1 VFATG
6 LAFAYSQSES
16 TSFDI
21 QLATPPPLQMYQFQF
36 QNEAQTLMSAG
47 NVYYDADLDC
57 IPQSAYEIVDQFGD
71 PLGPYIMQTDT
82 YEEYVLDIT
91 PVLSGQGLHPYF
103 RGVELTNASQRAW
116 RLDWYKDGT
125 GGNIYTTVMSGPVL
139 DLGGG
144 NYQLTVDLGLRW
156 SENGDALNRLQQG
169 RFSHIALAIGDF
181 RSFGLTIDLQNQGSA
196 QLVANVFSVSPTVT
210 PTKAPGV
217 VTTPAPIPELGYGDD
232 DNDSPTAAPGVD
244 RLGETAPPSYD
255 GELKMYPPPG
265 VAAWLSGSTYAF
277 GAVVWSPITNLSYRR
292 IIAGAGFTD
301 PSADT
306 TNWDIAEDAAESGK
320 KGKSKGKSGDSSQN
334 RGEDGCDGHGK
345 GKKGKGK
352 KGKGKGKKGQGCKH
366 GKMSFE
372 DLNMSNQEGGLMVG
386 ATAGIFLIA
395 GWALVVH
402 RQRQAQQDGYEAV
415 EEVEEIPTPT
425 IPTAFAAFG
434 SFSAEQIKE
443 QAKMMRVVPVE

>member
-217 VTTPAPIPELGYGDD
+217 VTTPAPIPELGTPDLDD

-244 RLGETAPPSYD
+244 RIGLTAPPSYD
-255 GELKMYPPPG
+255 GENKLYPTPPP
-265 VAAWLSGSTYAF
+265 
-277 GAVVWSPITNLSYRR
+277 
-292 IIAGAGFTD
+292 
-301 PSADT
+301 ADRV
-306 TNWDIAEDAAESGK
+306 NSKSK
-320 KGKSKGKSGDSSQN
+320 KGKKGKSGDSSQG
-334 RGEDGCDGHGK
+334 RFGDDCYYDHHGKSKK
-345 GKKGKGK
+345 GKKGKSGKCDGSQNREYGDDCSGHGKSK
-352 KGKGKGKKGQGCKH
+352 KGKGCKK

-415 EEVEEIPTPT
+415 EEIEEIPTPT